1 MNLMIEIDGWMD
13 GWMDADDDDDDD
25 NGVGVPRAHV
35 AYQCTDRSRFV
46 GGVWTNRGGR
56 CSRVLMRKGLILNCI
71 MFNAIS
77 KALGWRSVYR
87 RL

>member
-1 MNLMIEIDGWMD
+1 MD
-13 GWMDADDDDDDD
+13 GWTDADDDDDDD

-35 AYQCTDRSRFV
+35 AYQCIAVRRW
-46 GGVWTNRGGR
+46 GVDEPRWTVFEGINEERID
-56 CSRVLMRKGLILNCI
+56 SELHHV
-71 MFNAIS
+71 NAIS

>member
-1 MNLMIEIDGWMD
+1 MD
-13 GWMDADDDDDDD
+13 GWTDADDDDGDD

-35 AYQCTDRSRFV
+35 AYQCTDRSSSV
-46 GGVWTNRGGR
+46 GCGR
-56 CSRVLMRKGLILNCI
+56 TAVDGFEGINEERIDSELHHV
-71 MFNAIS
+71 NAIS